1 MQRTL
6 VIILVFIVLVA
17 IFALQNS
24 AEVVIRLWLWSV
36 ETSLA
41 LVLILTFSA
50 GAVMGIVFSLG
61 GKKRKKEPERY
72 TLKEDSPADEVPL
85 EVNQTADKDPSG
97 DPEFEDIL

>member
-6 VIILVFIVLVA
+6 IIILVFIVLVA

-24 AEVVIRLWLWSV
+24 SEVVIRLWFWSL

-50 GAVMGIVFSLG
+50 GAIMGILFSLG

-72 TLKEDSPADEVPL
+72 TLKEDPPADEVPL
-85 EVNQTADKDPSG
+85 EVSQPADKNPSG
-97 DPEFEDIL
+97 DPEFEDVF

>member
-24 AEVVIRLWLWSV
+24 AEVVIRLWFWSV

-41 LVLILTFSA
+41 LVLILTFAA
-50 GAVMGIVFSLG
+50 GAILGILVSLG
-61 GKKRKKEPERY
+61 GKKRKKEPERFI
-72 TLKEDSPADEVPL
+72 LKEDPPAGDVPL
-85 EVNQTADKDPSG
+85 EVNQPAEKTRG
-97 DPEFEDIL
+97 VDPEFEDLA